1 MGYLLAAYIVV
12 GGSLCGYTLWMYR
25 RRNALR
31 AALAAAERPSRA
43 TMGTPGDK
51 GP

>member
-12 GGSLCGYTLWMYR
+12 GGSLWGYALWMYR

-31 AALAAAERPSRA
+31 AALAAAEGPSRNA
-43 TMGTPGDK
+43 AGTAAGGD
-51 GP
+51 